1 MLIDCESCCEVCA
14 CSLNLLL
21 LCNAGTLLSFID
33 QLQRLGVADTPIA
46 SPLTALNR
54 YLGHLGQDTVNEHAK
69 PGWPLL
75 AVSRRS

>member
-1 MLIDCESCCEVCA
+1 MSCVLLA
-14 CSLNLLL
+14 CNT
-21 LCNAGTLLSFID
+21 GTLLSFID

-54 YLGHLGQDTVNEHAK
+54 YLGHLGQDSVTEHAK

-75 AVSRRS
+75 TVCR